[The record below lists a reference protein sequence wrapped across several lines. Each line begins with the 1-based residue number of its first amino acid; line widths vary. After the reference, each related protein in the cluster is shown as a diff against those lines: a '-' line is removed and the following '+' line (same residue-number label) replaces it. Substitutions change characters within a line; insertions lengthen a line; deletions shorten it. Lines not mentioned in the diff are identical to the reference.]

1 MNRRRFLKQATGV
14 SLAAVSGV
22 RCWNVSTALAK
33 DAASPPRTVIGLPKA
48 GEDVVS
54 YVHRVAGKFD
64 ATLFKQMLG
73 AANEFKEGDQ
83 IIGVAA
89 ADESSRQHARSL
101 LMRTKI
107 SDLLAHPLLSDDLS
121 AFLSESLN
129 REAAA
134 TASKLT
140 MGELKEFLVTQDE
153 VAIKTLMPG
162 LASDVIGCVVK
173 LMSNAELIT
182 VGAKIFN
189 SLPGSHIGAKG
200 YLGAR
205 IQPNSATDNVE
216 DIRWQVLDGFAYAV
230 GDVLLGTNPVSSDP
244 NSVHAVE
251 LTLQDVLV
259 TFGIQDVLP
268 HCVLAHIDVQAE
280 VETKWPGSTALWF
293 QSIAGS
299 DSANATFDLSLEKML
314 KYTTQRSGK
323 FGLYFETGQGAD
335 FTNGHGHGYDMVLH
349 EARKYGFARALT
361 QQLAAAQ
368 AQAGS
373 PHQPWVHVNDVAGF
387 IGPEVFRTREQ
398 LVRCCLEDIVMGKLH
413 GLCIGLD
420 VCSTLH
426 MEVSLDDLDWCLESV
441 MPANP
446 AYLMALPTKIDPM
459 LGYLTTGYQDHVR
472 LREKFGYRVNDRMWQ
487 FFQSLEVIDANGQ
500 PTSHFGD
507 PVWVYLKYRRKKGDA
522 RPDAEVMAEGRQ
534 QLAEVRSR
542 GLFVASG
549 FGAKPSQLEAS
560 TDRDIRRIYSDAKEC
575 LWTELKPDFIA
586 HVPNVIPMTTQS
598 ADRADY
604 ILHPESGEKLSDV
617 SVQVIDQLRKQHD
630 GRFDVQVL
638 VSDGL
643 NALAIMDSG
652 HLQPFLKELR
662 EQLLKHGYQPAPEVL
677 MMTSGRVR
685 AGYRIGEQLF
695 AKQVGRRVLIHVIGE
710 RPGTGHHT
718 FSVYLT
724 ATQGAVWNT
733 PGKVDH
739 NLTKV
744 VSGIAVTAM
753 PPVAAADETVR
764 ILNGLKV

>member
-1 MNRRRFLKQATGV
+1 MPRRRFLKQVSGV
-14 SLAAVSGV
+14 SLATLCGTQWWRASSASV
-22 RCWNVSTALAK
+22 W
-33 DAASPPRTVIGLPKA
+33 AASPSKGVVISQPNDR
-48 GEDVVS
+48 EDVLS
-54 YVHRVAGKFD
+54 YVQRVAGKFD
-64 ATLFKQMLG
+64 ASLFKQVLG

-83 IIGVAA
+83 SIGVAA
-89 ADESSRQHARSL
+89 VDEASRQHARSL
-101 LMRTKI
+101 LTRTKI
-107 SDLLAHPLLSDDLS
+107 SDLLAHPLLNDDLS
-121 AFLSESLN
+121 AFLTASLN
-129 REAAA
+129 LDAMAKA
-134 TASKLT
+134 NKLT
-140 MGELKEFLVTQDE
+140 IGELKEFLLTNE
-153 VAIKTLMPG
+153 EATIKPLTPG

-173 LMSNAELIT
+173 LMSNAELIA

-189 SLPGSHIGAKG
+189 SLPGSRIGAKG

-205 IQPNSATDNVE
+205 IQPNSPTDNID
-216 DIRWQVLDGFAYAV
+216 DIRWQVLDSFSYAV

-244 NSVHAVE
+244 DSVHAVE
-251 LTLQDVLV
+251 TTLQDLLV
-259 TFGIQDVLP
+259 TFGIQDVMP
-268 HCVLAHIDVQAE
+268 HCVLAHIDVQSE
-280 VETKWPGSTALWF
+280 VEGKWPGSTALWF

-314 KYTTQRSGK
+314 KYSDQRTGK
-323 FGLYFETGQGAD
+323 YGFYFETGQGAD

-361 QQLAAAQ
+361 QRMAAVH
-368 AQAGS
+368 AQAGI

-426 MEVSLDDLDWCLESV
+426 MEVSLDDLDWCLDAV

-472 LREKFGYRVNDRMWQ
+472 LREKFGCRVNDRMWE
-487 FFQSLEVIDANGQ
+487 FFQSLGVIDASGQ

-507 PVWVYLKYRRKKGDA
+507 PVWVYLRYRRKKGDV
-522 RPDAEVMAEGRQ
+522 RPDAEILAEGRQ

-542 GLFVASG
+542 GVFVASG
-549 FGAKPSQLEAS
+549 FGTRPSQLEPG
-560 TDRDIRRIYSDAKEC
+560 TDRDVRRIYSDAKVC

-586 HVPNVIPMTTQS
+586 AMPHAVPMVTQS
-598 ADRADY
+598 SDRTDY
-604 ILHPESGEKLSDV
+604 ILHPESGEKLSDA
-617 SVQVIDQLRKQHD
+617 SARTIEKLRQQHA

-643 NALAIMDSG
+643 NSLAIMDSG
-652 HLQPFLKELR
+652 HLQPFLKQLR
-662 EQLLKHGYQPAPEVL
+662 EQLENHGYRPAPDLLV
-677 MMTSGRVR
+677 MTSGRVR
-685 AGYRIGEQLF
+685 AGYRIGEKLF
-695 AKQVGRRVLIHVIGE
+695 AKQTGRCVLIHVIGE

-724 ATQGAVWNT
+724 ATQGATWSV
-733 PGKVDH
+733 PGKIDH

-744 VSGIAVTAM
+744 VSGVASTAM
-753 PPVAAADETVR
+753 LPAAAADETVR
-764 ILNGLKV
+764 ILSGLKV

>member
-1 MNRRRFLKQATGV
+1 MTRRRFLKQVSGA
-14 SLAAVSGV
+14 SLATLCGAQWWCDSPALVWAAPSSKGV
-22 RCWNVSTALAK
+22 A
-33 DAASPPRTVIGLPKA
+33 IGQPNTC
-48 GEDVVS
+48 EDVLS
-54 YVHRVAGKFD
+54 YVQRVAGKFD
-64 ATLFKQMLG
+64 ALLFKQVLG

-83 IIGVAA
+83 SIGVAA
-89 ADESSRQHARSL
+89 VDNASRQHARSL
-101 LMRTKI
+101 LMRTKV
-107 SDLLAHPLLSDDLS
+107 SDLVAHPLLNDDLS
-121 AFLSESLN
+121 AFLTKSLN
-129 REAAA
+129 LDAAA
-134 TASKLT
+134 KANTLT
-140 MGELKEFLVTQDE
+140 MGELKEFLLTNKE
-153 VAIKTLMPG
+153 TTIKSLMPG

-173 LMSNAELIT
+173 LMGNAELIA

-189 SLPGSHIGAKG
+189 SLPGSRIGAKG

-205 IQPNSATDNVE
+205 IQPNSPTDNID
-216 DIRWQVLDGFAYAV
+216 DIRWQVLDGFSYAV

-244 NSVHAVE
+244 DSVHAVE
-251 LTLQDVLV
+251 TTLQDLLV
-259 TFGIQDVLP
+259 TFGIQDVMP
-268 HCVLAHIDVQAE
+268 HCVLAHIDVQSE
-280 VETKWPGSTALWF
+280 VEAKWPGSTALWF

-314 KYTTQRSGK
+314 KYSEQRTGK
-323 FGLYFETGQGAD
+323 YGFYFETGQGAD

-349 EARKYGFARALT
+349 EARKYGFVRALT
-361 QQLAAAQ
+361 LRMAAAQ

-426 MEVSLDDLDWCLESV
+426 MEVSLNDLDWCLEAV

-472 LREKFGYRVNDRMWQ
+472 LREKFGCRVNDRMWQ
-487 FFQSLEVIDANGQ
+487 FFQSLEVIDAHGQ

-507 PVWVYLKYRRKKGDA
+507 PVWVYLRYRRKKGDV
-522 RPDAEVMAEGRQ
+522 RPDAEILTEGRQ

-542 GLFVASG
+542 GVFVASG
-549 FGAKPSQLEAS
+549 FGTKPSQLEPR
-560 TDRDIRRIYSDAKEC
+560 TDRDIRRIYSDAKVC
-575 LWTELKPDFIA
+575 LLTELKPDFIA
-586 HVPNVIPMTTQS
+586 GMPNAVPLVTQS
-598 ADRADY
+598 SDRTDY
-604 ILHPESGEKLSDV
+604 ILHPESGEKLSDA
-617 SVQVIDQLRKQHD
+617 SARTIEKLRQQHA

-643 NALAIMDSG
+643 NSLAIMDSG
-652 HLQPFLKELR
+652 HLQPFLKQLR
-662 EQLLKHGYQPAPEVL
+662 EQLLSHGYRPALELLV
-677 MMTSGRVR
+677 MTSGRVR
-685 AGYRIGEQLF
+685 AGYRIGEKLF
-695 AKQVGRRVLIHVIGE
+695 AKQEGRRVLIHVIGE

-724 ATQGAVWNT
+724 ATQGTIWST

-744 VSGIAVTAM
+744 VSGIANTALL
-753 PPVAAADETVR
+753 PVAAADETVR
-764 ILNGLKV
+764 ILSGLKV